1 MTMVTAIIT
10 TFLALVLLTGLLL
23 AVYQSRSRMS
33 RGRRKLVLTLHVITS
48 VGWLGAAI
56 AMTIL
61 LVAGFITRN
70 PVLRHAAFTF
80 MHVYDLTIMI
90 PLGYLALVTG
100 VLLSVG
106 TNWGLL
112 KHWWI
117 VTKLV
122 LTIAV
127 LAFAGFFTSGW
138 VLGAVARTAEDPM
151 ADLGALAVQLAVN
164 FAAFNVVFWT
174 TTIISI
180 YKPWGPTPRGKRK
193 LAEQAAAKQAS
204 DASQRMSRSAH
215 KVSRLRISSS
225 TSKGTST
232 TKEGH
237 NDVEGV

>member
-1 MTMVTAIIT
+1 MITAIIT
-10 TFLALVLLTGLLL
+10 TSIALVLLGGLLL

-33 RGRRKLVLTLHVITS
+33 RRRRKLVLTLHVITS
-48 VGWLGAAI
+48 VGWLGAAV

-61 LVAGFITRN
+61 LVAGFLTRD
-70 PVLRHAAFTF
+70 PALRHSAFAF
-80 MHVYDLTIMI
+80 MHVYDLAIMI
-90 PLGYLALVTG
+90 PLGYLAFITG

-138 VLGAVARTAEDPM
+138 VLEAVARTAENPV
-151 ADLGALAVQLAVN
+151 ADLGTLSVQLAAN

-174 TTIISI
+174 TTTISI

-193 LAEQAAAKQAS
+193 LAEQAATKRAP
-204 DASQRMSRSAH
+204 DASEKTSKSARQ
-215 KVSRLRISSS
+215 VSPPRISSS
-225 TSKGTST
+225 TPKGASIG
-232 TKEGH
+232 K
-237 NDVEGV
+237 